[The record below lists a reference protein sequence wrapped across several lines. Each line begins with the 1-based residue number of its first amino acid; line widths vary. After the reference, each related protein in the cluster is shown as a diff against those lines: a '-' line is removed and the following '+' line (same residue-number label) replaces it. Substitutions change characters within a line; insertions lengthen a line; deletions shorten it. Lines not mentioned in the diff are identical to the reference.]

1 MIKLLSIDEIGK
13 QDYLKRQQG
22 KQPEKTS
29 EGILGLKS
37 KLPLGVIIGSMLSLD
52 LAFILLIL
60 S

>member
-1 MIKLLSIDEIGK
+1 MIKLLSIGEIGK
-13 QDYLKRQQG
+13 QDYLKRQLE